1 MASRND
7 REVKIAILLLAAA
20 LLILGAVAVAAA
32 SDRTDRMPVAVF
44 DLRRYMGTW
53 YEIARYDHSFERRLA
68 GVQAHYGLPDGR
80 VTVENSGVDYRSDR
94 RKRARGKARA
104 TAMPGRLRVSFF
116 WFFYSDYNVLELGP
130 DYDWALVGGGS
141 SKYLWIL
148 AHTPV
153 CRAVRSTTSCGW
165 PKRGATAPGNC
176 CSWIRGRE
184 LRRLRRKGICQS
196 VNTQSSPFERAGS
209 RRKPSHSNDRS
220 VAGSA
225 MRFFRICRVI
235 SPRHIFV

>member
-1 MASRND
+1 MASQND
-7 REVKIAILLLAAA
+7 REMKIVILLLAAA

-68 GVQAHYGLPDGR
+68 GVQAHYELLSDGR

-104 TAMPGRLRVSFF
+104 TA
-116 WFFYSDYNVLELGP
+116 
-130 DYDWALVGGGS
+130 
-141 SKYLWIL
+141 
-148 AHTPV
+148 
-153 CRAVRSTTSCGW
+153 VRSTTSCGW

-184 LRRLRRKGICQS
+184 FRRLCRKGICQS
-196 VNTQSSPFERAGS
+196 MNTQSSPFERAGS

>member
-1 MASRND
+1 MASQND

-20 LLILGAVAVAAA
+20 LLIPGAVAVAAA

-44 DLRRYMGTW
+44 DLRPA
-53 YEIARYDHSFERRLA
+53 E
-68 GVQAHYGLPDGR
+68 
-80 VTVENSGVDYRSDR
+80 
-94 RKRARGKARA
+94 ARA
-104 TAMPGRLRVSFF
+104 A
-116 WFFYSDYNVLELGP
+116 
-130 DYDWALVGGGS
+130 
-141 SKYLWIL
+141 
-148 AHTPV
+148 
-153 CRAVRSTTSCGW
+153 
-165 PKRGATAPGNC
+165 APGNC
-176 CSWIRGRE
+176 CSWIRGGE
-184 LRRLRRKGICQS
+184 LCRLCRKGICQS

>member
-1 MASRND
+1 MASQND
-7 REVKIAILLLAAA
+7 LEMKIVILLLAAA

-68 GVQAHYGLPDGR
+68 GVQAHYELLSDGR

-148 AHTPV
+148 SRTP
-153 CRAVRSTTSCGW
+153 RLPSRTLNHILWLAEA
-165 PKRGATAPGNC
+165 RGYRTGKLLFVDQ
-176 CSWIRGRE
+176 GQ
-184 LRRLRRKGICQS
+184 G
-196 VNTQSSPFERAGS
+196 
-209 RRKPSHSNDRS
+209 
-220 VAGSA
+220 
-225 MRFFRICRVI
+225 I
-235 SPRHIFV
+235 SPPLP

>member
-1 MASRND
+1 MASQND
-7 REVKIAILLLAAA
+7 REMKIVILLLAAA

-68 GVQAHYGLPDGR
+68 GVQAHYELLSDGR

-148 AHTPV
+148 SRTP
-153 CRAVRSTTSCGW
+153 RLLSRTLNHILRLAEA
-165 PKRGATAPGNC
+165 RGYRTGKLLFVDQ
-176 CSWIRGRE
+176 GQ
-184 LRRLRRKGICQS
+184 G
-196 VNTQSSPFERAGS
+196 
-209 RRKPSHSNDRS
+209 
-220 VAGSA
+220 
-225 MRFFRICRVI
+225 I
-235 SPRHIFV
+235 SPPLP

>member
-1 MASRND
+1 MIASQND

-68 GVQAHYGLPDGR
+68 GVQAHYELLSDGR

-94 RKRARGKARA
+94 RKRARGKACA

-148 AHTPV
+148 SRTP
-153 CRAVRSTTSCGW
+153 RLPSRTLNHILRLAEA
-165 PKRGATAPGNC
+165 RGYRTGKLLFVDQ
-176 CSWIRGRE
+176 GQ
-184 LRRLRRKGICQS
+184 G
-196 VNTQSSPFERAGS
+196 
-209 RRKPSHSNDRS
+209 
-220 VAGSA
+220 
-225 MRFFRICRVI
+225 I
-235 SPRHIFV
+235 SPPLP

>member
-1 MASRND
+1 MASQND
-7 REVKIAILLLAAA
+7 REMKIVILLLAAA

-68 GVQAHYGLPDGR
+68 GVQAHYELLSDGR

-104 TAMPGRLRVSFF
+104 TAMPGRFSGFSIRITTCWNSAPITTGR
-116 WFFYSDYNVLELGP
+116 W
-130 DYDWALVGGGS
+130 WAAVRRNTSGFS
-141 SKYLWIL
+141 R
-148 AHTPV
+148 AHPV

-165 PKRGATAPGNC
+165 PKRGATPPGNC

-184 LRRLRRKGICQS
+184 FRRLCRKGICQS
-196 VNTQSSPFERAGS
+196 TNTQSSPFERAGS